1 MFRRAGRGQVQAYG
15 APVLWYL
22 ARIELPDDTRLGA
35 TSPGV
40 PFLVIGRNR
49 DLAWGFTT
57 THSDTQD
64 LFVERL
70 VGTDRYASPNG
81 PLPFTTRTE
90 RILRANYLAT
100 VNDLPKA
107 VEKTADKTMKV
118 IYTLR
123 KGD

>member
-1 MFRRAGRGQVQAYG
+1 MSTETEDQPFLSG
-15 APVLWYL
+15 AEPVLSVTDFPATL
-22 ARIELPDDTRLGA
+22 AFYVQKLGFAVDFTYGDPPFYGVVQRDRARLC
-35 TSPGV
+35 
-40 PFLVIGRNR
+40 L
-49 DLAWGFTT
+49 
-57 THSDTQD
+57 
-64 LFVERL
+64 RL
-70 VGTDRYASPNG
+70 VHEYLDVGDSRV
-81 PLPFTTRTE
+81 RTE

>member
-1 MFRRAGRGQVQAYG
+1 MLNTDKNELFSCEAAGLDSSTTGFSTTV
-15 APVLWYL
+15 PVLGEPVTPL
-22 ARIELPDDTRLGA
+22 R
-35 TSPGV
+35 
-40 PFLVIGRNR
+40 
-49 DLAWGFTT
+49 
-57 THSDTQD
+57 
-64 LFVERL
+64 
-70 VGTDRYASPNG
+70 RYYGDSRV
-81 PLPFTTRTE
+81 RTE